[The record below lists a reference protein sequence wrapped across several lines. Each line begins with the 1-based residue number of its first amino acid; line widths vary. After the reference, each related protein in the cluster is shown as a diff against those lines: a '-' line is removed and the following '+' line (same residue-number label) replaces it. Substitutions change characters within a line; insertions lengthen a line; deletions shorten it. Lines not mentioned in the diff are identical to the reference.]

1 MKIAAALLLL
11 LTGAARAESPDLAI
25 APATFAGLELRSLG
39 PAFTSGRISDLAVD
53 PRKPSTYYVAAASG
67 GVWKTVNGGATF
79 EPLFDKQGS
88 SSIGCIALDPGNPLV
103 VWVGT
108 GENDAQR
115 SVSYGDGVYKSVDG
129 GTTWSNLGL
138 KDSEHIGRIAI
149 DPRDSD
155 TVYVAA
161 QGPLWS
167 SGGDRGLY
175 KTTDGGKTWKAVLA
189 ISKDTG
195 VTDVVL
201 DPRDPDVLY
210 AAAWQRR
217 RHAWGTV
224 NGGPES
230 ALYKS
235 GDGGAT
241 WTKLRSGLPRQEL
254 GRIALAVAPSQPGTI
269 YAQVE
274 ASRGT
279 GGIFRS
285 TDRGATW
292 EKRSGYQT
300 YSSLSFQ
307 EVVVDPLDADRVY
320 LMDVFLMRSED
331 GGRTWSSQG
340 ERFKHADNHALWI
353 DPADTAHL
361 LSGCDG
367 GLFES
372 FDRGATWL
380 FKPNLPLAQFYRVS
394 ADDSKPFYFVYGG
407 TQDNGSLG
415 APSRTRAANGIADPD
430 WFKTLGG
437 DGFETVIDPLDP
449 GLVYAQLQYGGLVRV
464 DRRSGE
470 TLDIQPQPAAD
481 DDPPRW
487 YWDSPLIASPHTPT
501 RLYFAS
507 QRVFRTD
514 DRGESWQVVSPDLT
528 RRLDRAGLEILGRLW
543 SVDAVEKNQGTSFY
557 GTVAALAESPKK
569 EGLIYAGTDDGLIQ
583 VTADGGARWRRI
595 ERFSGVPERAFVS
608 DLEPSHHREGTVY
621 AAFDNHQTG
630 DFRPYVLRS
639 DDRGATWASIAGD
652 LPGRGTVYTLAEDPG
667 DPELLF
673 AGTESGLYFTR
684 DGGRHWVRLTGGLPV
699 VAVRDLAIQPREND
713 LVVGTF
719 GRGIYIL
726 DDYTPLR
733 HATKTTLDEDAIL
746 FPVKPA
752 WLYLEVPDQ
761 PVRDAAF
768 FTAQNPPYGAVFTYY
783 LKEDLKTA
791 KARRQER
798 ESTENPSW
806 EALRAEERE
815 KEPAILL
822 TVAGEDGRTVR
833 RLTGPATAGFHRMV
847 WDLRHPSPEP
857 ELPGQGPLA
866 APGRYTVSLAKRV
879 GDITTPLG
887 EPRTFEALPLEGTA
901 LAALTPAERG
911 EAAAYWR
918 EVDRLYQAMTGAS
931 EALEEGLAQI
941 TAIQKALEDTP
952 AADPRL
958 LGEAHALEDRLA
970 DLRDEMNGDPI
981 KATLLREP
989 VLPTLG
995 ERIGRIFLWNRN
1007 TALPTRTQKDAYAL
1021 AARDFAPWLERLRKL
1036 LKDDLASLENR
1047 LEAAGA
1053 PWTPGRLPDWQPE

>member
-1 MKIAAALLLL
+1 MKKAAALLLL
-11 LTGAARAESPDLAI
+11 LAGPAWAETPAI
-25 APATFAGLELRSLG
+25 FAGLELRALG
-39 PAFTSGRISDLAVD
+39 PAVTSGRIADLAVD

-88 SSIGCIALDPGNPLV
+88 YSIGCITLDPGNPLV

-108 GENDAQR
+108 GENNAQR
-115 SVSYGDGVYKSVDG
+115 SVSYGDGVYKSIDG
-129 GTTWSNLGL
+129 GRTWANLGL

-161 QGPLWS
+161 QGSLWS

-235 GDGGAT
+235 EDGGAT

-274 ASRGT
+274 AARGT
-279 GGIFRS
+279 GGVFRS

-300 YSSLSFQ
+300 FSSLSFQ

-320 LMDVFLMRSED
+320 LMDTFLMRSED
-331 GGRTWSSQG
+331 GGRTWSDQG
-340 ERFKHADNHALWI
+340 ERFKHVDNHALWI

-367 GLFES
+367 GVYET

-380 FKPNLPLAQFYRVS
+380 FKPNLPVTQFYRVS
-394 ADDSKPFYFVYGG
+394 VDDAKPFYSVYGG

-415 APSRTRAANGIADPD
+415 VPSRTRSESGIAGPD
-430 WFKTLGG
+430 WFKTLSG

-449 GLVYAQLQYGGLVRV
+449 SLVYALIQHGRLVRF

-470 TLDIQPQPAAD
+470 VTDMQPQPAAG

-487 YWDSPLIASPHTPT
+487 YWDSPLIVSPHSPT

-514 DRGESWQVVSPDLT
+514 DRGQSWQPVSSDLT
-528 RRLDRAGLEILGRLW
+528 RQLDRDELEILGRVW

-557 GTVAALAESPKK
+557 GTVVALAESPKK

-583 VTADGGARWRRI
+583 VTEDGGTRWRRI
-595 ERFSGVPERAFVS
+595 ERFSGVPERTFVS
-608 DLEPSHHREGTVY
+608 DLEPSQHREGTVY
-621 AAFDNHQTG
+621 AAFDNHQVG

-639 DDRGATWASIAGD
+639 DDRGTTWVSIAGG
-652 LPGRGTVYTLAEDPG
+652 LPKRGTVYTLAEDPG
-667 DPELLF
+667 DPDLLF
-673 AGTESGLYFTR
+673 AGTEFGLYFTR
-684 DGGRHWVRLTGGLPV
+684 DGGSHWVQLTGGLPV

-733 HATKTTLDEDAIL
+733 AKLEGDAIL

-752 WLYLEVPDQ
+752 WLYLEIPDESYH
-761 PVRDAAF
+761 DAAF
-768 FTAQNPPYGAVFTYY
+768 FTAPNPPYGAVFTYY

-798 ESTENPSW
+798 ESTEIPSW

-822 TVAGEDGRTVR
+822 TVSGEDGRIVR
-833 RLTGPATAGFHRMV
+833 HLTGPTTAGFHRV
-847 WDLRHPSPEP
+847 AWDLRHPSPEP
-857 ELPGQGPLA
+857 DLPEQGPLA

-879 GDITTPLG
+879 GDVTTSLG
-887 EPRTFEALPLEGTA
+887 EPQTFEALPLEGIP
-901 LAALTPAERG
+901 LAALTPRERD
-911 EAAAYWR
+911 EAAAHAQKI
-918 EVDRLYQAMTGAS
+918 DRIYRAMTGAF
-931 EALEEGLAQI
+931 EALKEGLARI

-958 LGEAHALEDRLA
+958 LDEARALEDRLA
-970 DLRDEMNGDPI
+970 DLRDQMNGDPI
-981 KATLLREP
+981 KETLLREP
-989 VLPTLG
+989 ALPTLG
-995 ERIGRIFLWNRN
+995 ERIGRIFLWNRS
-1007 TALPTRTQKDAYAL
+1007 TALPTQTQKDSYNL
-1021 AARDFAPWLERLRKL
+1021 AARDFAPWLERLRKI

>member
-11 LTGAARAESPDLAI
+11 LAGPALAET
-25 APATFAGLELRSLG
+25 PATFAGLELRSLG
-39 PAFTSGRISDLAVD
+39 PAVTSGRIADLAVD
-53 PRKPSTYYVAAASG
+53 PRKPSTYYVAVASG

-79 EPLFDKQGS
+79 EPLFDRQGS
-88 SSIGCIALDPGNPLV
+88 YSIGCIALDPGNPLV

-108 GENDAQR
+108 GENNAQR

-129 GTTWSNLGL
+129 GRTWSNLGL
-138 KDSEHIGRIAI
+138 KESEHIGRIAI

-201 DPRDPDVLY
+201 DPRNPDVLY

-235 GDGGAT
+235 EDGGAA
-241 WTKLRSGLPRQEL
+241 WTKLRSGLPRQDL
-254 GRIALAVAPSQPGTI
+254 GRIGLAVAPSQPGTL

-274 ASRGT
+274 AAHGT
-279 GGIFRS
+279 GGVFRS

-292 EKRSGYQT
+292 EKRSGYQA
-300 YSSLSFQ
+300 YSSISYQ
-307 EVVVDPLDADRVY
+307 ELFVDPLDADRVY
-320 LMDVFLMRSED
+320 LMDTFLMRSED
-331 GGRTWSSQG
+331 GGRTWSDQG
-340 ERFKHADNHALWI
+340 ERFKHVDNHALWI

-367 GLFES
+367 GVYET

-380 FKPNLPLAQFYRVS
+380 FKPNLPVTQFYRVS
-394 ADDSKPFYFVYGG
+394 ADDSKPFYSVYGG
-407 TQDNGSLG
+407 TQDNFSLG
-415 APSRTRAANGIADPD
+415 APSRTRSESGIAGPD
-430 WFKTLGG
+430 WFVTVVG
-437 DGFETVIDPLDP
+437 DGFESAADPLDP
-449 GLVYAQLQYGGLVRV
+449 SLVYAQIQYGGLVRF

-470 TLDIQPQPAAD
+470 MTDIQPQPAPG

-487 YWDSPLIASPHTPT
+487 YWDSPLIVSPHSPT

-514 DRGESWQVVSPDLT
+514 DRGQSWQPVSPDLT
-528 RRLDRAGLEILGRLW
+528 RQLDRNELEILGRVW
-543 SVDAVEKNQGTSFY
+543 SVDAVERNQGTSFY
-557 GTVAALAESPKK
+557 GTVVALAESPKK
-569 EGLIYAGTDDGLIQ
+569 KGLIYAGTDDGLIQ
-583 VTADGGARWRRI
+583 VTEDGGARWRRS
-595 ERFSGVPERAFVS
+595 ERFSGVPERTFVS

-621 AAFDNHQTG
+621 AAFDNHQMG

-639 DDRGATWASIAGD
+639 DDRGTTWVSIAGD
-652 LPGRGTVYTLAEDPG
+652 LPKRGTVYTLAEDPSNP
-667 DPELLF
+667 DLLF
-673 AGTESGLYFTR
+673 AGTEFGLYFTR
-684 DGGRHWVRLTGGLPV
+684 NGGKKWVQLTGGLPV

-733 HATKTTLDEDAIL
+733 AELEKDAIL
-746 FPVKPA
+746 FPAKPA
-752 WLYLEVPDQ
+752 WLYLEIPDRSY
-761 PVRDAAF
+761 RDAAF
-768 FTAQNPPYGAVFTYY
+768 FSAPNPPFGAIFTYY

-791 KARRQER
+791 KTRRQESD
-798 ESTENPSW
+798 STGMPAW

-822 TVAGEDGRTVR
+822 TVAGEDGLTVR
-833 RLTGPATAGFHRMV
+833 RLTGPATAGFHRV
-847 WDLRHPSPEP
+847 AWDLRHPSPEP
-857 ELPGQGPLA
+857 AAVEPPDPLFVQVRGPLA

-879 GDITTPLG
+879 GDVTTPLG
-887 EPRTFEALPLEGTA
+887 EPQTFEALPLEGTP
-901 LAALTPAERG
+901 LAALTPRERE
-911 EAAAYWR
+911 EAAAHAQKI
-918 EVDRLYQAMTGAS
+918 DRIYRAMTGAAAALDEGLVRIARIE
-931 EALEEGLAQI
+931 EALA
-941 TAIQKALEDTP
+941 DTP

-958 LGEAHALEDRLA
+958 LDEARALETRLA
-970 DLRDEMNGDPI
+970 DLGDEINGDPV
-981 KATLLREP
+981 KEGLLREP

-995 ERIGRIFLWNRN
+995 QRIGRIVYGNRN
-1007 TALPTRTQKDAYAL
+1007 TAPPTQAQKDSYAL
-1021 AARDFAPWLERLRKL
+1021 AARDFAPWLARLRKVL
-1036 LKDDLASLENR
+1036 AEDLASLENR